1 MADLKT
7 DYLDDILAESMNGKR
22 KFRITKSDGSTE
34 DVTLEDISEY
44 TQKGSNFGAGDINN
58 TNQEVNLKFDSD
70 DVVDPMLA
78 TEGGFAADALAT
90 KKAVN
95 ELNSKMGGFEPIIDP
110 ETGKITGYRTEV
122 GADTVFPFNDTFG
135 ATAVASQ
142 ITEGYTA
149 WVNGKLI
156 TGTRPAPITSLSGS
170 IDISQWDNN
179 QNKSYSVTFKNPF
192 DTVPTVVI
200 TYAFGASAY
209 GISSVTRTGFTCWFR
224 YDGNGSNGKVGTAYW
239 RADA

>member
-1 MADLKT
+1 MPFSFGIDA
-7 DYLDDILAESMNGKR
+7 NGNY
-22 KFRITKSDGSTE
+22 G
-34 DVTLEDISEY
+34 Y
-44 TQKGSNFGAGDINN
+44 
-58 TNQEVNLKFDSD
+58 
-70 DVVDPMLA
+70 
-78 TEGGFAADALAT
+78 
-90 KKAVN
+90 KKA
-95 ELNSKMGGFEPIIDP
+95 
-110 ETGKITGYRTEV
+110 
-122 GADTVFPFNDTFG
+122 GADTVIPFNDTSG

-209 GISSVTRTGFTCWFR
+209 GISSVTRAGFTCWFR
-224 YDGNGSNGKVGTAYW
+224 YNGNGSNGRVGTAYW